1 MKSSRG
7 GNTMRVLISPAKTFA
22 ETDEPCLSVP
32 AFIDDATHLASLVRK
47 LDDRTLMEGM
57 RLSPSL
63 LEKTRASFNTFG
75 KTRSPALMTYDGV
88 AFKAFR
94 KDPLTHQTRVKAQ
107 DKLVI
112 LSGLYGALRPFDCIS
127 PYRLEMKDRT
137 VMDLDSYWKPKISDY
152 LMDTTGDG
160 VIFNA
165 CSAEYSH
172 VTKGIP
178 GLVTL
183 RFVDRKTGRA
193 LPSVFQKTMRGLF
206 ARRIVDLE
214 SDDPEVVK
222 DIRIDGFA
230 YDPDRSDASTWV
242 FSGRTP

>member
-1 MKSSRG
+1 
-7 GNTMRVLISPAKTFA
+7 MRVLISPAKTFA
-22 ETDEPCLSVP
+22 QTDEPCLSVP
-32 AFIDDATHLASLVRK
+32 AFIDDATRIAALVRE
-47 LDDRTLMEGM
+47 LDDRTIMEGM
-57 RLSPSL
+57 RLSASL
-63 LEKTRASFNTFG
+63 LAKTKAYYSTFG
-75 KTRSPALMTYDGV
+75 QTRSPALMTYDGV

-94 KDPLTHQTRVKAQ
+94 KEPMTQATRDKAQ

-137 VMDLDSYWKPKISDY
+137 VMNLDSYWKPKISDY
-152 LMDTTGDG
+152 LAYTTGDG

-172 VTKGIP
+172 VTKDIS

-183 RFVDRKTGRA
+183 RFVDQRSGRA
-193 LPSVFQKTMRGLF
+193 LPSVFQKTMRGLI

-214 SDDPEVVK
+214 SDDPGDVRAL
-222 DIRIDGFA
+222 RIDGFA
-230 YDPDRSDASTWV
+230 HDPERSDASTWV